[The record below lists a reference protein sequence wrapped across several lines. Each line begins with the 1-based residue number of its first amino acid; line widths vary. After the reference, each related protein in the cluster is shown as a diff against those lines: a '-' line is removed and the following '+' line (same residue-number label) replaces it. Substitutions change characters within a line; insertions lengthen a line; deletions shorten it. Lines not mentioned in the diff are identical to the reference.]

1 MSKEDIELVIDYMQF
16 RKRDFE
22 RFLKEQRGISPH
34 AAVFIIEDLECRF
47 GEPPRCP
54 TTCPC

>member
-22 RFLKEQRGISPH
+22 RFLKEQRGLSPH

-47 GEPPRCP
+47 RETAR
-54 TTCPC
+54 